1 MSIAYYAVL
10 LTQLICFS
18 GEALRRVQG
27 SSDVNDPP
35 GTSNSPP
42 FFGGKGGP
50 IRRRRHIS
58 QVYAGSSFNP
68 SGQSGYLPTVQ
79 LI

>member
-35 GTSNSPP
+35 GTSNSPS
-42 FFGGKGGP
+42 FFWRGRGAYKAEAT
-50 IRRRRHIS
+50 
-58 QVYAGSSFNP
+58 YFP
-68 SGQSGYLPTVQ
+68 SICRQ
-79 LI
+79 